1 MISKVE
7 LPKEF
12 ALLCN
17 IDENEI
23 PGYIR
28 KLIAL
33 ELFREK
39 KISLGKASEV
49 AGPSVEEMMTLLRE
63 REITLNYSVEDLE
76 KDLEAAE
83 EILK

>member
-17 IDENEI
+17 IDEKEI

-39 KISLGKASEV
+39 KISLGKASEI
-49 AGPSVEEMMTLLRE
+49 AGLSVDEMMMLKE
-63 REITLNYSVEDLE
+63 REINLNYSVEDLE
-76 KDLEAAE
+76 KDLEIIE
-83 EILK
+83 ETHK